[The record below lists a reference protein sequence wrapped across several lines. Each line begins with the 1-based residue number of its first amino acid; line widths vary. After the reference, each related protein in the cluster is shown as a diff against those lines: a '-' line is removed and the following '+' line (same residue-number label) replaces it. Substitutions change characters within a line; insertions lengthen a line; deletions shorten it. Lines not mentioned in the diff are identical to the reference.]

1 MTRFDLTRRALS
13 VVLVALSLIV
23 VPAVASATFKGTRTA
38 TLDIGT
44 DRMETPTGVSGTWR
58 CIPNGTD
65 SEAFSFRTTGFTD
78 NGPAGATYK
87 YTITR
92 AGTVRK
98 TVTSS
103 SKAVTVTTPGLA
115 VDMTATQW
123 TIGVQTTLD
132 NWTGTAY
139 TKTVTCQALS
149 DATGNL

>member
-1 MTRFDLTRRALS
+1 
-13 VVLVALSLIV
+13 
-23 VPAVASATFKGTRTA
+23 
-38 TLDIGT
+38 
-44 DRMETPTGVSGTWR
+44 METPTGVSGTWR

-123 TIGVQTTLD
+123 TIGCPDDARQLD
-132 NWTGTAY
+132 RHRLHQDGHLPGPQRRHRQPLTAPRQVVRFRAY
-139 TKTVTCQALS
+139 AWNEVRTSKPALR
-149 DATGNL
+149 